1 MAIDFRI
8 DQIRFSGSET
18 AVSVGES
25 DLIVLIGPNNAGK
38 SVGLKEIRQHVAEP
52 ADGVVIKELTT
63 RKRGDEDEF
72 VEWLLQV
79 ASRMPPG
86 REDQVVGWNAEMN
99 FGNAKARWREEG
111 GKAAN
116 LTGFLILLVNAE
128 TRLGLAGRV
137 DSFDPRVNVPRQP
150 LQRLLADPNAERRLS
165 SGVEAAYGMPVSVD
179 RAGGSAI
186 HLLLGKAESE
196 ARLDN
201 KTYLEET
208 AALPLVSE
216 QGDGVR
222 SFIGLLLAVEA
233 APYPVV
239 LVDEP
244 EAFLHPPQARE
255 IGRQLAATSGRQ
267 RFVATHDSNVLLGL
281 LDRAQNPSIIRLRR
295 DGDTN
300 VPAVLSQERVKELWS
315 DPSFRY
321 SRLLDGLFHRGAVIC
336 EADGDATLYAAA
348 LDVDLEEEG
357 APASDFLFTQCGG
370 KHKMSA
376 AINALR
382 PMGVP
387 VASIVDFDVLRDEA
401 LVAEIV
407 VALGGNWEDYRGSW
421 NAVRAAIESLAIEAS
436 PVGDVADE
444 IAAVLG
450 PDRTPRLTETQ
461 SRRIRD
467 ITKRIDGW
475 KQVKRR
481 GGVAAVQHG
490 EARAAADDLLE
501 RFREIGLFLVPVGE
515 LEGWAPSIG
524 LHGPGFVDKALSDE
538 VHRSAD
544 LRAFVRA
551 AAGFLSA

>member
-1 MAIDFRI
+1 MPIDFRI

-18 AVSVGES
+18 AVAVGES

-38 SVGLKEIRQHVAEP
+38 SVGVKEIRQHVAESV
-52 ADGVVIKELTT
+52 DGVVVKELTT
-63 RKRGDEDEF
+63 MKRGDEDEF

-86 REDQVVGWNAEMN
+86 REEQVVGWNAEMN

-116 LTGFLILLVNAE
+116 LTGFLVLLVNAE
-128 TRLGLAGRV
+128 TRLGLAGSV
-137 DSFDPRVNVPRQP
+137 ESFDPRVNVPRQP

-165 SGVEAAYGMPVSVD
+165 LGVEAAYGRPVSVD

-186 HLLLGKAESE
+186 HLLLGRAESE

-201 KTYLEET
+201 EVYLEET
-208 AALPLVSE
+208 AALPLVSD

-233 APYPVV
+233 APYPIV

-255 IGRQLAATSGRQ
+255 IGRQLASTSGSQ

-281 LDRAQNPSIIRLRR
+281 LDRAENPLIIRLRR
-295 DGDTN
+295 DGDSN
-300 VPAVLSQERVKELWS
+300 VPAVLSQKRVKELWS

-348 LDVDLEEEG
+348 LDAELEERG
-357 APASDFLFTQCGG
+357 SPASDFLFTQCGG
-370 KHKMSA
+370 KHKMVA

-401 LVAEIV
+401 LVSGIV
-407 VALGGNWEDYRGSW
+407 TALGGGWDDFRAAW
-421 NAVRAAIESLAIEAS
+421 NVVRAAIESLAIEAA
-436 PVGDVADE
+436 PIGDVADE
-444 IAAVLG
+444 ITAVLG
-450 PDRTPRLTETQ
+450 PDRTPRLTEGQ
-461 SRRIRD
+461 SRRIRE

-475 KQVKRR
+475 KQVKQR
-481 GGVAAVQHG
+481 GGIAAVQHG
-490 EARAAADDLLE
+490 NARAAADDLLN
-501 RFREIGLFLVPVGE
+501 RLKTIGLFLVPVGE
-515 LEGWAPSIG
+515 LEGWAPTIG
-524 LHGPGFVDKALSDE
+524 LHGPEFVDKALTEE

-544 LRAFVRA
+544 LRAFVHA
-551 AAGFLSA
+551 AADFLDG